1 MRSAATAVRAAVGV
15 LCAAGVAAALAGCA
29 ASSSASSSFHRHFEA
44 ERYDDA
50 MEAFRADS
58 SLRNDDEALYRA
70 GLLYASPEVPFYDP
84 ARAIETLEALLDR
97 HPDTDRRHEARHLL
111 GLLAEIRSLG
121 GRVAELR
128 DQLEKLK
135 AVDLEEPPS
144 DSAGQD
150 PDRR

>member
-1 MRSAATAVRAAVGV
+1 MAEGLRSAATAVRAAVGV
-15 LCAAGVAAALAGCA
+15 LCAVGVAAALVGCA
-29 ASSSASSSFHRHFEA
+29 ASSSFHRDFEA

-84 ARAIETLEALLDR
+84 ARAIETLETLVDR
-97 HPDTDRRHEARHLL
+97 HPGTDHRHEARHLL
-111 GLLAEIRSLG
+111 GLLEEIRSLG
-121 GRVAELR
+121 GQVAELR

-135 AVDLEEPPS
+135 AVDLEEAPP

-150 PDRR
+150 QDRR